1 MGKGS
6 YLRRHLASRREVAS
20 TLRLGERSLK
30 AHRLHVMSVQHD
42 IFVFCDALWLDR
54 AMPKLHNDLH
64 VRIIQAG
71 MKRFYQI
78 RLLLQFATCR
88 SRPVA
93 GSAGQFVSDVLI
105 DHWVTV
111 SGLS

>member
-1 MGKGS
+1 
-6 YLRRHLASRREVAS
+6 
-20 TLRLGERSLK
+20 
-30 AHRLHVMSVQHD
+30 
-42 IFVFCDALWLDR
+42 
-54 AMPKLHNDLH
+54 MPKLHHDLH

-105 DHWVTV
+105 DHWVHRLWALVILVARRRTT
-111 SGLS
+111 LIRINTAIENPR